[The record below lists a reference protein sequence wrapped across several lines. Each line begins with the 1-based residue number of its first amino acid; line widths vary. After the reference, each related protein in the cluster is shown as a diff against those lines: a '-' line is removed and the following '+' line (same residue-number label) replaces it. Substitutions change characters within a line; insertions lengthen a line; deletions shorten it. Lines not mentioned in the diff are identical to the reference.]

1 MLSYSTV
8 CPTRHWISFN
18 FPSPVPGI
26 KSNFFWGYG
35 LGNLIYRILVSG
47 DFSGGG
53 GGRGGGGYYL
63 GWFCL
68 SGLFPRDILS

>member
-1 MLSYSTV
+1 MVIGRRPMLSYSTV

-18 FPSPVPGI
+18 FLSPVPGI

-47 DFSGGG
+47 DFSGDG
-53 GGRGGGGYYL
+53 GGRGGGG
-63 GWFCL
+63 GIIWDGFV
-68 SGLFPRDILS
+68 